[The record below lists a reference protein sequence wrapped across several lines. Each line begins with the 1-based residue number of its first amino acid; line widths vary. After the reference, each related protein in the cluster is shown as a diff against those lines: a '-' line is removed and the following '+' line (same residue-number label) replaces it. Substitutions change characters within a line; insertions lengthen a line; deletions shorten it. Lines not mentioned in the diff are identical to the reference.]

1 MADVLFVSVLVA
13 FFALAALFVKGCDR
27 MVGGPQTQ
35 AEDESADVDTDVEV
49 AA

>member
-1 MADVLFVSVLVA
+1 MADVVFVGVLVA

-27 MVGGPQTQ
+27 MVGGSHTQ
-35 AEDESADVDTDVEV
+35 AEDDDASLEPATEV